1 MHLRY
6 DSKLYFSKKG
16 NAFNVSLLK
25 INRGSK
31 AVTDTKH
38 ITKRI
43 FLMWKKRCSRK
54 DKGKT

>member
-6 DSKLYFSKKG
+6 DSVNYTSIKKKG

-38 ITKRI
+38 ITKHI
-43 FLMWKKRCSRK
+43 FLMWKKK
-54 DKGKT
+54 VQ